1 MTICTWSRQICR
13 SARVDLGVSSDVRGR
28 WTACFADCNA
38 FWRILCAITC
48 CNKNPLNHCH
58 HEALALIR
66 LPRYLTSQEPTI
78 VDLVKDKS
86 WTLKQ
91 TSTKD
96 FDGVGLMAIASWAKV
111 VPSFSR
117 SCTDSFPRCPLRRY
131 PSNTFLK
138 FGTCS
143 ESCCETQW
151 SFELRRTPNPLW
163 FGAPHQIITVWL
175 FRLFL

>member
-1 MTICTWSRQICR
+1 MVLVVMYMSYISHFNRDIAQLGLWQFVRGPGG
-13 SARVDLGVSSDVRGR
+13 SADQLERVDLGASSDVRGR

-91 TSTKD
+91 TSTPKTSMVLAWWRSL
-96 FDGVGLMAIASWAKV
+96 GGLRWCRAFQGAVPTPSLV
-111 VPSFSR
+111 V
-117 SCTDSFPRCPLRRY
+117 
-131 PSNTFLK
+131 
-138 FGTCS
+138 
-143 ESCCETQW
+143 
-151 SFELRRTPNPLW
+151 LW
-163 FGAPHQIITVWL
+163 GDIQATRF
-175 FRLFL
+175 